1 MPEVKRLFSVGSCN
15 NSVIM
20 AQPRTPESAG
30 GKARPFA
37 VEQAR
42 GQLRHL
48 SSQISRAIKSSNPAA
63 VHDLR
68 VAIRR
73 FTQAIA
79 VTDMR
84 KNRRRLKKI
93 MTLAGEVRNCD
104 VALKFIAR
112 FKVPHAAVLQSK
124 LEGRRKESEGALVA
138 ELIKWRDRRLSL
150 KWRTALDSTPS
161 SDKDVDEL
169 ARRVLGRIAKD
180 FQKRGNEASSPEAT
194 PKYLH
199 HFRIA
204 AKKFRYALE
213 LFQPLYGSS
222 LDPLI
227 ASIKSAS
234 TLLGDINDCVTVAG
248 IIAGYKGGNRLAD
261 RLKKRQH
268 KKTEEFRKYW
278 KEEFTR
284 SSIDPLS
291 KKPVASSRIVSDRR
305 KSAA

>member
-1 MPEVKRLFSVGSCN
+1 
-15 NSVIM
+15 M
-20 AQPRTPESAG
+20 AQPRTTESAG
-30 GKARPFA
+30 GKSRPFA
-37 VEQAR
+37 VEQAYS
-42 GQLRHL
+42 QLRRL
-48 SSQISRAIKSSNPAA
+48 SSQISRATKSCNPEA

-104 VALKFIAR
+104 VALKLNNR
-112 FKVPHAAVLQSK
+112 FKGPHADYLQSK
-124 LEGRRKESEGALVA
+124 LEERRKESESLLVA

-150 KWRTALDSTPS
+150 KWRAALDSTPS
-161 SDKDVDEL
+161 NDQDVDEL

-180 FQKRGNEASSPEAT
+180 FQKRGNEASSLEAS
-194 PKYLH
+194 PKCIH

-222 LDPLI
+222 LDSFV
-227 ASIKSAS
+227 ASLKCTS
-234 TLLGDINDCVTVAG
+234 TLLGDINDCVTVAA
-248 IIAGYKGGNRLAD
+248 IVAEYKGGNRLAD
-261 RLKKRQH
+261 RLKKRQY
-268 KKTEEFRKYW
+268 KKTEDFRKYW
-278 KEEFTR
+278 KEEFSR

-291 KKPVASSRIVSDRR
+291 KKPAASITSEHPRR
-305 KSAA
+305 ESAA

>member
-1 MPEVKRLFSVGSCN
+1 
-15 NSVIM
+15 M
-20 AQPRTPESAG
+20 AQPQTPAPPG

-42 GQLRHL
+42 GQLKRL
-48 SSQISRAIKSSNPAA
+48 SSQISRAIKSSNADA

-79 VTDMR
+79 VTDLR
-84 KNRRRLKKI
+84 KNRRRLKK
-93 MTLAGEVRNCD
+93 MMADAGEVRNCD
-104 VALKFIAR
+104 VALKLNNR
-112 FKVPHAAVLQSK
+112 FKAPQAVHLQSR
-124 LEGRRKESEGALVA
+124 LESRRKESEDVLVA
-138 ELIKWRDRRLSL
+138 GLIKWRDRRLSV
-150 KWRTALDSTPS
+150 KWRAALDSTS
-161 SDKDVDEL
+161 SNDQDVDEL
-169 ARRVLGRIAKD
+169 ARRVIGRIAKD
-180 FQKRGNEASSPEAT
+180 FEKRGNEASSTEAT
-194 PKYLH
+194 PKCLH

-213 LFQPLYGSS
+213 LFQPLYGRS
-222 LDPLI
+222 LDPMI

-248 IIAGYKGGNRLAD
+248 IIAGYKGGNRLAA

-268 KKTEEFRKYW
+268 KKTEEFRRYW
-278 KEEFTR
+278 KDEFAR
-284 SSIDPLS
+284 VSIDLLM
-291 KKPVASSRIVSDRR
+291 KKPAAGSRIVPERR